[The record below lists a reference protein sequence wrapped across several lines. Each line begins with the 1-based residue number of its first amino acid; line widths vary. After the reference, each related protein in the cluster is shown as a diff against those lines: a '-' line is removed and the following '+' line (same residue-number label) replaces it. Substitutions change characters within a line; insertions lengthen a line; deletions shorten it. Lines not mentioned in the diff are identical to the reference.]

1 MTDDGPP
8 EWMARHQNVRLRP
21 VEERD
26 LGLLEQ
32 CSTDPAL
39 SEPFEWHG
47 YGDPAIHR
55 RRWEQDH
62 YLGQQD
68 SRLVV
73 ALPDEERPFA
83 GFVVW
88 RAVVLSGPVVCY
100 NIGILLLP
108 EHRGQGLGTAAQC
121 LLADYLFSTTLA
133 NRVEAGTEAEN
144 IAEQRA
150 LEKAGFQ
157 KEGLHRGR
165 SFRAGRMVDGLSY
178 PRLRSD
184 PHTYGG

>member
-1 MTDDGPP
+1 MTDGGPA
-8 EWMARHQNVRLRP
+8 EWIARHENVRLRP
-21 VEERD
+21 VEGPD
-26 LGLLEQ
+26 LGFLERG
-32 CSTDPAL
+32 STDPAL

-47 YGDPAIHR
+47 CRDPTVHR

-68 SRLVV
+68 SMLVV
-73 ALPDEERPFA
+73 ALPDEDRAFA

-88 RAVVLSGPVVCY
+88 HGVVLPGPVVCY

-108 EHRGQGLGTAAQC
+108 ERRGQGLGSAAQC

-165 SFRAGRMVDGLSY
+165 GFRAGRMVDGLTY
-178 PRLRSD
+178 ARLRSD
-184 PHTYGG
+184 PHP